1 MCVMLSRGEKRTKY
15 MSIRIIMQ
23 KAEFEC
29 STESSSAKALK
40 LRELSQHRE
49 TQLALTAL
57 TLSFHPVTFRLQA
70 RGLARDQGTFK

>member
-1 MCVMLSRGEKRTKY
+1 

-57 TLSFHPVTFRLQA
+57 TLVRRAALTTVLQQEEEQYSRELRQKGMA
-70 RGLARDQGTFK
+70 VYQQRV